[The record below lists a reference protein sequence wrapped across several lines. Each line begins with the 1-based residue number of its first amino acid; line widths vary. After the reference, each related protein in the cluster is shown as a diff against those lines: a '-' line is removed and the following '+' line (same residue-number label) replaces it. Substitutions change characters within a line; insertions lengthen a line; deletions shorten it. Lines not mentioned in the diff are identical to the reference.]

1 VLRPNPRFAQA
12 LPIAITRPAVGDR
25 LRDLSLLG
33 GLLLWL
39 VYTRVYWTLQ
49 VGHLTLPPCPFYYLT
64 GHPCPFCGGTR
75 SFAYMWQGDIS
86 DAVRLYPLGPA
97 MFAGSL
103 VGVAGLAIGLVTGR
117 TWALNLSKQQWQ
129 LLVVGVVATIG
140 LSWALKVF
148 VLGN

>member
-1 VLRPNPRFAQA
+1 MRLN
-12 LPIAITRPAVGDR
+12 TRPAISVPISIARPMPGDR
-25 LRDLSLLG
+25 LRDFSILG

-39 VYTRVYWTLQ
+39 AYTRIYW
-49 VGHLTLPPCPFYYLT
+49 VVAASHLTLPPCPFYYLT

-75 SFAYMWQGDIS
+75 SFAYMWQGDVA

-97 MFAGSL
+97 LFAGSV
-103 VGVAGLAIGLVTGR
+103 VGVAGLAVGIVTGR
-117 TWALNLSKQQWQ
+117 TWTLDLSTAQWR
-129 LLVVGVVATIG
+129 LLIIGIVSVVA

>member
-1 VLRPNPRFAQA
+1 MA
-12 LPIAITRPAVGDR
+12 LPISITRPMPGDR
-25 LRDLSLLG
+25 TRDFAMLG

-39 VYTRVYWTLQ
+39 VYTRVYWTLH

-75 SFAYMWQGDIS
+75 AFAYMWQGDMS
-86 DAVRLYPLGPA
+86 DAVRLYPLAPLL
-97 MFAGSL
+97 FVGSL
-103 VGVAGLAIGLVTGR
+103 VGVAGLAIGIVSGR
-117 TWALNLSKQQWQ
+117 TWTPNLTSKQWR
-129 LLVVGVVATIG
+129 LLIGGVVSTIA

>member
-1 VLRPNPRFAQA
+1 MRPYTRLTMA
-12 LPIAITRPAVGDR
+12 LPISITRPATGDR
-25 LRDLSLLG
+25 LRDFSMLG

-39 VYTRVYWTLQ
+39 AYTRIYWVIQ

-75 SFAYMWQGDIS
+75 SFAYMWQGDVA

-97 MFAGSL
+97 FFAGSL
-103 VGVAGLAIGLVTGR
+103 VGVAGLALGIVSGR
-117 TWALNLSKQQWQ
+117 TWSVSLSSRQWR
-129 LLVVGVVATIG
+129 LLVVAAVTTLA
-140 LSWALKVF
+140 LSWALKLL

>member
-1 VLRPNPRFAQA
+1 MERPYTR
-12 LPIAITRPAVGDR
+12 LPMSFPISITRPMPGDR

-33 GLLLWL
+33 GLVLWL
-39 VYTRVYWTLQ
+39 VYTRVYWVLS

-97 MFAGSL
+97 LFAGSV
-103 VGVAGLAIGLVTGR
+103 VGVAGIALGMVTGR
-117 TWALNLSKQQWQ
+117 TWRPNLSRLEWQ
-129 LLVVGVVATIG
+129 LLIVGVVALVV
-140 LSWALKVF
+140 LSWGLKVF